1 MRFCLLCPTA
11 TSNCPWRPARVW
23 GGLRTNIQPIKTT
36 LFKSAWTSHA
46 GGTWCHGMA
55 MISQSQKMDSVTSAI
70 EYFVWLATCLITKG
84 NVPLSSYSSLR
95 QLYVLDNVL
104 NARKQLRNQ
113 QRIIRWI
120 ANVVIDF
127 VIYVGTNGLS
137 PIYVKIQK
145 IRNSFDNDNNK
156 KMIALTVI
164 SNVVQF
170 ANVCVLF
177 VEVTMNVNA
186 FSGSNINLKIWNV
199 DIFGK
204 NLATIALTK
213 VSAAF

>member
-1 MRFCLLCPTA
+1 M
-11 TSNCPWRPARVW
+11 
-23 GGLRTNIQPIKTT
+23 
-36 LFKSAWTSHA
+36 
-46 GGTWCHGMA
+46 
-55 MISQSQKMDSVTSAI
+55 
-70 EYFVWLATCLITKG
+70 
-84 NVPLSSYSSLR
+84 
-95 QLYVLDNVL
+95 
-104 NARKQLRNQ
+104 
-113 QRIIRWI
+113 
-120 ANVVIDF
+120 VIDF

-186 FSGSNINLKIWNV
+186 FSGSNKLEDMKCGHIWEESCNNCFDKGVCCFLITLPFRIFLVAFVFGVLLPGVIIGALIYTFLLIASGIIIGIVAFPFVLSTLKIKLTNNQ
-199 DIFGK
+199 II
-204 NLATIALTK
+204 LAIVFLPLTLIAFAWLGIRLM
-213 VSAAF
+213 FNP

>member
-1 MRFCLLCPTA
+1 MSDCYKQLPLE
-11 TSNCPWRPARVW
+11 ARKS
-23 GGLRTNIQPIKTT
+23 LRRLKDKYTTNQNYT
-36 LFKSAWTSHA
+36 LQICMDKSC

-55 MISQSQKMDSVTSAI
+55 MISQSQKMDSVTSVI